1 MLFGFRHQPL
11 MLREDCTP
19 RVHTLRL
26 LAVVAGHKAAAT
38 ILLLL
43 CPVLFPAMFTPLA
56 RANLFQTW
64 DTGAYL
70 DIAARGYRSRE
81 ACAFY
86 PLWPACIKVGSWL
99 LGGRAAV
106 ASYVL
111 ANLFSLGGLLLFH
124 RLVWEREGPSTADVS
139 ALLLLLYPGAAFFCV
154 PYSESLFFLLLM
166 ACLLCVRRRACV
178 GAAVAAALLPLTRAT
193 GIFVL
198 PLIVWELFRNRAPLR
213 QYVICVAPLAGYAAY
228 FGIMRWCTGS
238 AMAGFQAQ
246 RLYPAQPSIANILD
260 VTGFLHCFIGFG
272 WMHDYL
278 HSFIDRFVFVAFLLT
293 LFWIARLDIGYYV
306 YAMLAGLLPAL
317 SNSLMSFTRF
327 STLVFPLF
335 IVWGM
340 AMKRGWC
347 MPFVLLLFFGVQV
360 MFLLLHVSGVWAG

>member
-1 MLFGFRHQPL
+1 
-11 MLREDCTP
+11 
-19 RVHTLRL
+19 
-26 LAVVAGHKAAAT
+26 
-38 ILLLL
+38 
-43 CPVLFPAMFTPLA
+43 
-56 RANLFQTW
+56 
-64 DTGAYL
+64 
-70 DIAARGYRSRE
+70 
-81 ACAFY
+81 
-86 PLWPACIKVGSWL
+86 
-99 LGGRAAV
+99 
-106 ASYVL
+106 
-111 ANLFSLGGLLLFH
+111 
-124 RLVWEREGPSTADVS
+124 
-139 ALLLLLYPGAAFFCV
+139 
-154 PYSESLFFLLLM
+154 
-166 ACLLCVRRRACV
+166 
-178 GAAVAAALLPLTRAT
+178 
-193 GIFVL
+193 
-198 PLIVWELFRNRAPLR
+198 
-213 QYVICVAPLAGYAAY
+213 
-228 FGIMRWCTGS
+228 
-238 AMAGFQAQ
+238 MAGFQAQ